1 MSYGKVRKMWENDE
15 GTKGNQRQI
24 TIYTKVILPEV
35 VWKKLVSLSPA
46 YTKATE
52 TKNILLSDKC
62 LSKVFCSQYLGRRL
76 GVHEDFSGF
85 LFQSEELI

>member
-35 VWKKLVSLSPA
+35 VWKK
-46 YTKATE
+46 TCKF
-52 TKNILLSDKC
+52 I
-62 LSKVFCSQYLGRRL
+62 
-76 GVHEDFSGF
+76 SG
-85 LFQSEELI
+85 LYKSHWNQEHTPVR